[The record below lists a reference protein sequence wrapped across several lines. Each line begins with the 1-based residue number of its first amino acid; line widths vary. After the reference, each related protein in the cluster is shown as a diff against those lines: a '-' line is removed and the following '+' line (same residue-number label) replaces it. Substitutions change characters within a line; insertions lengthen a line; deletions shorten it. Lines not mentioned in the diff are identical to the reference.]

1 MSIFV
6 SVVVPAYNVEKYI
19 EKCVLSLVNQS
30 LESSQYEIICVND
43 GSTDR
48 TPQIL
53 NDLAARFS
61 NIVVVNR
68 ENGGLSRARNSGMSV
83 AKGKYIGFVDGDD
96 WVDCKMFEELC
107 STLEKNP
114 QSEIAMCGVETIFEY
129 DVPKSVKK
137 SYDQYF
143 IVNNTGEYEINN
155 DFYYINKPCWNKLYR
170 KSFLDCNYLGRFGTS
185 TI

>member
-68 ENGGLSRARNSGMSV
+68 ENGGLSRARNSGMAV
-83 AKGKYIGFVDGDD
+83 ARGKYIGFVDGDD
-96 WVDCKMFEELC
+96 WVDRKMFEEM
-107 STLEKNP
+107 SAALEKNQ

-129 DVPKSVKK
+129 CVPKNISRG
-137 SYDQYF
+137 YDQYF
-143 IVNNTGEYEINN
+143 KIDLEGEYEVRRE
-155 DFYYINKPCWNKLYR
+155 LL
-170 KSFLDCNYLGRFGTS
+170 SLEEAYLKIMGGNL
-185 TI
+185 